1 MFQTVNGE
9 EKTFLNALLI
19 KLVMQFTAGCKAVE
33 HVEGAHKHILEL
45 GNIIYT
51 TLFIVNITSR

>member
-1 MFQTVNGE
+1 MNGE

-19 KLVMQFTAGCKAVE
+19 KLVMHFTAGCKAVE

-51 TLFIVNITSR
+51 TLYIVNITPR